1 MPPHTIETALGVTVI
16 FAIVARIVRGVSLSG
31 AIAGAV
37 VSFVLYACAGPGA
50 FLALISVFVL
60 TWIAT
65 RFGYS
70 KKQKL
75 GSAESREGRNARQVL
90 ANLSIAAICAA
101 LYFDLRNAVF
111 LVAMSAALAEAAADT
126 ASSELG
132 QAWSQNARLITSW
145 KEVPAGT
152 NGGVSVAGTL
162 AGIVAAVAIAVVCLL
177 AGIVSDRSFGIV
189 VAAAF
194 MGFIVDSFLGALL
207 ESRGA
212 LNNDQVNFLGTLI
225 AAALGLL
232 LAGSLPLLH

>member
-50 FLALISVFVL
+50 FLALVSVFVL

>member
-1 MPPHTIETALGVTVI
+1 LPPHTIETALGVTVI

-50 FLALISVFVL
+50 FLALVSVFVL